1 MGLVDYGSSEE
12 EEENQTTTVVVPPK
26 KQQQQKPRKVVIELP
41 RKLDH
46 NEKNGSKEEDLLS
59 KLKRKQ
65 PGSSKSSGL
74 ASLLPPPKRT
84 QTQTQ
89 TSSSSSSLLLKP
101 KTLAKTKDEDD
112 SSSAVQPEPSSS
124 TVTLNLFGL
133 APPIKLDP
141 SASLSKS
148 SSLVASTDPKNS
160 ITISSA
166 PLVTEELPPPPRL
179 LDPYPGYWQRK
190 DGTWVKR
197 DDNEPIWKAFYLQH
211 YSHQSNK
218 LDIPSSS
225 RNQKDNNLPKDFFRD
240 APINSTN
247 KDGGGLVEF
256 DAKKVAQN
264 AWENKPKIIDPRE
277 EARLEQEVNQVLK
290 PARRKDKTDCFCGGK
305 QKQISS
311 RARGR
316 HQLTSLLTDAQ
327 SNRAELEDRISR
339 GKFNRKA
346 GGAKYG
352 SYFYLPPFS
361 ICFFLICRF

>member
-290 PARRKDKTDCFCGGK
+290 PA
-305 QKQISS
+305 KQISS

-352 SYFYLPPFS
+352 SLNQPHNIP
-361 ICFFLICRF
+361 